1 MKLKTFSFGISIAYL
16 MLSCNPKE
24 ILEPA
29 IDYPA
34 FVVIDGDTVKTRDDK
49 SIKDKFKG
57 HPDNFMYFSTGDTTI
72 LYKTFKKNKP
82 SKVANLTNI
91 SNPDRKGKKFRLVT
105 FGGSLAAGVRDGG
118 LFNEGMETSFGSLLA
133 NQMGVDFKNPLF
145 DAQNYNG
152 MGRKEYTNFNPTKGP
167 IVKYKDVTNNID
179 VDPIKKEANGN
190 AILKKVA
197 LDYDNYSFAYSS
209 FIGRGESKTALT
221 DAENFTPFEKRMNRP
236 NISAQIKE
244 GNTFDFFVME
254 IPDGFIAPGNA
265 KDFERYLEI
274 KEFDNINPPNLGAGG
289 FFSRHQF
296 YPNFFKKLERIKAK
310 GVILNYYNTQDLP
323 FNNQNYKSDFVK
335 IVNKYQLNKLYTGS
349 GYAANIEEILISD
362 VISGYSAF
370 DSLLS
375 PVVNINIKPGI
386 TIHRPVELNY
396 KKSGYN
402 YDDESKIL
410 NDNKDLS
417 YFANRLGFPVVDLY
431 SLYKRLKNGSSIM
444 IDGVEVS
451 GKWPGGNFY
460 SNDGQNPSAF
470 GQAIITNE
478 IIKVINSYY
487 KTDISLINTRDFLK

>member
-1 MKLKTFSFGISIAYL
+1 
-16 MLSCNPKE
+16 
-24 ILEPA
+24 
-29 IDYPA
+29 
-34 FVVIDGDTVKTRDDK
+34 
-49 SIKDKFKG
+49 
-57 HPDNFMYFSTGDTTI
+57 
-72 LYKTFKKNKP
+72 
-82 SKVANLTNI
+82 
-91 SNPDRKGKKFRLVT
+91 
-105 FGGSLAAGVRDGG
+105 
-118 LFNEGMETSFGSLLA
+118 
-133 NQMGVDFKNPLF
+133 
-145 DAQNYNG
+145 
-152 MGRKEYTNFNPTKGP
+152 
-167 IVKYKDVTNNID
+167 
-179 VDPIKKEANGN
+179 
-190 AILKKVA
+190 
-197 LDYDNYSFAYSS
+197 
-209 FIGRGESKTALT
+209 
-221 DAENFTPFEKRMNRP
+221 
-236 NISAQIKE
+236 
-244 GNTFDFFVME
+244 
-254 IPDGFIAPGNA
+254 
-265 KDFERYLEI
+265 
-274 KEFDNINPPNLGAGG
+274 
-289 FFSRHQF
+289 
-296 YPNFFKKLERIKAK
+296 
-310 GVILNYYNTQDLP
+310 VILNYYNTQDFP